1 MKKKLPLNSKAYL
14 ELTDKLQ
21 DLLVGKKLDDVIPAL
36 STVLAFAFVASEQD
50 KKQCVYY
57 IVNTIDYAFEKC
69 EKDKEKLNGST

>member
-21 DLLVGKKLDDVIPAL
+21 DLLVGRKLDDVIPAL

-57 IVNTIDYAFEKC
+57 IVNTIDYAFEKY
-69 EKDKEKLNGST
+69 EEDKEKTK

>member
-57 IVNTIDYAFEKC
+57 IVNTIDYAFQKS
-69 EKDKEKLNGST
+69 EKDKEKLNGSA